1 MEFKL
6 KLLCL
11 IPFILLLMG
20 ISPNDGLRLRFRYR
34 RVLPT
39 RAPTTPSISS
49 SSVIPQQKCQHI
61 IEKPDKRYISP
72 YVKGPICVRL
82 NESQKLDR
90 LQYVGGYN
98 PRYVAINR
106 REAQQFVSLVEDV
119 EPLPTKHPNPSCNQS
134 DLLSILLKP
143 NQAAVAGDE
152 EFRRSGNNVPSV
164 AGTTTIQ
171 QCFDGGSLLE
181 GGLFRRLCTEC
192 FAITQLP
199 TGVFPPFINEVICGQ
214 SNFCVPGIGA
224 CQQKVLRFNF
234 LRFTGNFER
243 DDDLSEFFGVDV
255 FVEEL
260 ETFEEDI
267 RACCECR
274 LFSFLG

>member
-1 MEFKL
+1 
-6 KLLCL
+6 
-11 IPFILLLMG
+11 MG
-20 ISPNDGLRLRFRYR
+20 VSPNDGLRFRFRQNIRFR
-34 RVLPT
+34 RVRP
-39 RAPTTPSISS
+39 PTTPPSSS
-49 SSVIPQQKCQHI
+49 SSVIPQKKCQQI
-61 IEKPDKRYISP
+61 IDRPDKRYVSP
-72 YVKGPICVRL
+72 YVQGPICVRL

-98 PRYVAINR
+98 PRYVAVNR
-106 REAQQFVSLVEDV
+106 REAQQFVSLVGDV
-119 EPLPTKHPNPSCNQS
+119 KPLTTKHPNPSCNQS

-143 NQAAVAGDE
+143 NKAAFAGDE
-152 EFRRSGNNVPSV
+152 ERRSGNNLPSI

-243 DDDLSEFFGVDV
+243 DDDLSELFGVDV